1 MPRFIIEREI
11 PGAGKLSVTELR
23 DLAERSYQ
31 VLTDLGPAIQWVQS
45 YVVDE
50 KVYCVYIARDKA
62 ILLEHARRAGFPAD
76 KITEVKMI
84 IDRTTA
90 EESLTGREVEVLRL
104 ASTGLTRREM
114 AEKLC
119 LSEATVRHH
128 LEHIYNKIGTST
140 RVGAARYAME
150 QGLLE

>member
-11 PGAGKLSVTELR
+11 PGAGNLSANELRALARRSYEVITEL
-23 DLAERSYQ
+23 
-31 VLTDLGPAIQWVQS
+31 GPQIQWVQS
-45 YVVDE
+45 YVVDDR
-50 KVYCVYIARDKA
+50 VYCVYIARDKA

-76 KITEVKMI
+76 RITEVKMI
-84 IDRTTA
+84 IDPTTA
-90 EESLTGREVEVLRL
+90 EDSLTDREVEVLRL
-104 ASTGLTRREM
+104 ASKGLTRREM
-114 AEKLC
+114 AQKLC

-128 LEHIYNKIGTST
+128 LEHIYDKIGTST